1 MAREQ
6 NDFIKQTGMRRKTAR
21 EQVDGFGRSEAA
33 KARGQAVKAK
43 NHQERVA
50 KVQTEEY
57 NRAVSKFKEDIA
69 TGNQS
74 LKIIE
79 SKQLGHIKE
88 SAQYVEGKSY
98 IYGSIEDAQK
108 LVNKYAGTGVF
119 EVNGKGEFTKK
130 EIVKTDDTIGIV
142 LDMDGKEFE
151 TSILK
156 IHYRKTGTHIVPRKE
171 G

>member
-1 MAREQ
+1 MKRQYNRES
-6 NDFIKQTGMRRKTAR
+6 
-21 EQVDGFGRSEAA
+21 VDGFSRSEAA
-33 KARGQAVKAK
+33 KARGQEVKARNQREK
-43 NHQERVA
+43 VA
-50 KVQTEEY
+50 KMQKEEY

-74 LKIIE
+74 LKIID